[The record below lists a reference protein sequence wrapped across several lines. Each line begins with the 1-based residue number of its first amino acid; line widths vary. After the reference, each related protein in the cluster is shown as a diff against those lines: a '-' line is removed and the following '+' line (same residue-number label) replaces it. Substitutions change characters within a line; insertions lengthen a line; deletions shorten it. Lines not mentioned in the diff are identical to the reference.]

1 MVAYDLPLAGVVVA
15 LAAANLLALHFL
27 SRSMVDDNHCLLSE
41 SALAQGEAKQG
52 LQMVD
57 AYKASGSESLLLA
70 RLLVRQARL
79 LNLHQRL
86 ACAAPWSAACRG
98 RCTSSTA
105 AVVLWIGGGR
115 IIAGTMTVG
124 ALGAFQ
130 GLLAGFAGPAA
141 QLVGLAAQ
149 IQDAR
154 ATLALLNDTVRGL
167 SAAGDTEVWEALRAA
182 AMTDVAAAMPMRL
195 RTVLTDGSRTLSGG
209 QVQRLLIARTLL

>member
-1 MVAYDLPLAGVVVA
+1 MD
-15 LAAANLLALHFL
+15 
-27 SRSMVDDNHCLLSE
+27 R
-41 SALAQGEAKQG
+41 
-52 LQMVD
+52 
-57 AYKASGSESLLLA
+57 
-70 RLLVRQARL
+70 
-79 LNLHQRL
+79 
-86 ACAAPWSAACRG
+86 
-98 RCTSSTA
+98 
-105 AVVLWIGGGR
+105 GGR

-154 ATLALLNDTVRGL
+154 ATLALLDDTVRGL
-167 SAAGDTEVWEALRAA
+167 SAAGDTEVWEPLRAA

-209 QVQRLLIARTLL
+209 QVQRLLIARTLLQRPAALLLDEATSALDTATEAAVLRALAQLPATRLVIAHRLSTIRQADRVLYLEGGRVAESGTSEQLAAAGGFAQLVAAG